1 MRTRLIN
8 AMGERFVHVVVHGTA
23 GAPLAQQ
30 AASVFDAADAALR
43 ASGLS
48 LDHAVRSRVFGCS
61 RDARTAVSDM
71 RFKTLTGAARAATS
85 SFIAPALMPA
95 GVDVALDLF
104 AMYPPAKAER
114 IVREQEPRQS
124 FIRWLRWGP
133 MVFLAGQ
140 TSELPTFSEQVDE
153 ILARVPGL
161 LEEAGRGW
169 PQVTAVSF
177 FLHRDIAPD
186 VLFAAI
192 AARAPLSLG
201 SVDLEQV
208 DGYSK
213 PGKLI
218 EIEITA
224 RRRD

>member
-8 AMGERFVHVVVHGTA
+8 AMGERFVHVVVHGTT

-30 AASVFDAADAALR
+30 AASVFEAADAALR
-43 ASGLS
+43 ASGLN
-48 LDHAVRSRVFGCS
+48 LDHTVRSRVFGRS
-61 RDARTAVSDM
+61 REARAAVSDT
-71 RFKTLTGAARAATS
+71 RFKTLTGRARAATS
-85 SFIAPALMPA
+85 SFIAPAMMPA
-95 GVDVALDLF
+95 GVDVALELF
-104 AMYPPAKAER
+104 AMYPPERAER

-124 FIRWLRWGP
+124 FIRWLGWGP

-140 TSELPTFSEQVDE
+140 TSERPTFDEQLDE
-153 ILARVPGL
+153 ILPRVALL
-161 LEEAGRGW
+161 LEECGCGW
-169 PQVTAVSF
+169 PQVTAASF

-186 VLFAAI
+186 ALFAGI
-192 AARAPLSLG
+192 AARAPLPLG

-208 DGYSK
+208 EGYSK